1 MQINHLERATVNQ
14 SRCHLWKSETQKRL
28 TASMFGQVCHQQPTT
43 SCRNTVLAML
53 YNNTSTLATRHGMEQ
68 EELAKQKLKEENGTQ
83 SVDCGLFVDTDLPF
97 LRASPHGM
105 VGEEGILEIKC
116 PLSVYEEEAVNT
128 GKKEHSYFYQVQ
140 GQLHITHT
148 QKYALLLSTQ
158 ATGYLSASVVYL
170 ANAPVVLSQTAEDGE
185 IEVLISLANAL
196 VVLSSTAED
205 GEIEFCPKWVAPNL
219 LTFSGFLFTVLNF
232 FLFAYYDYD
241 FYASSVKHPE
251 ADPIPRW
258 VWSDRCYQHISCL
271 YSRPSNFPFDGFI
284 HHVIST
290 GTRPPLL
297 YIIVDGID
305 GKQAR
310 KTQTSGP
317 LGELFDH
324 GLDSWTAILI
334 PVCMY
339 SVFGRGPESISTL
352 RFYFCLWNVFIN
364 FYLSHWEKYNTG
376 QLFLP
381 WGYDASMVATIVI
394 FLVTFIYGD
403 QVWSF
408 TIPGNISA
416 GHMFEIAFYISAL
429 VTNLPVVLWNIYMSY
444 KNKTGKM
451 RTFWEAN
458 RPLVP
463 VLLFLLLSTVWV
475 TCSPVDIIEL
485 DPRFIYLTT
494 GTIFSNICCR
504 LIVSQMSSTR
514 CEIFNWMFLPTGLV
528 VALSL
533 LLPDTPTNKTLN
545 LCMLYILSLL
555 AIVSHIHY
563 GTCVELGRLNI
574 EEVNPHL
581 LGEKVETH
589 LRKTTSISP
598 KGDLNLDLPILSSL
612 AQQKTSVLA
621 NYATEAG
628 HGIET

>member
-1 MQINHLERATVNQ
+1 MHPFWN
-14 SRCHLWKSETQKRL
+14 
-28 TASMFGQVCHQQPTT
+28 
-43 SCRNTVLAML
+43 
-53 YNNTSTLATRHGMEQ
+53 
-68 EELAKQKLKEENGTQ
+68 
-83 SVDCGLFVDTDLPF
+83 FVV
-97 LRASPHGM
+97 M
-105 VGEEGILEIKC
+105 
-116 PLSVYEEEAVNT
+116 
-128 GKKEHSYFYQVQ
+128 
-140 GQLHITHT
+140 
-148 QKYALLLSTQ
+148 
-158 ATGYLSASVVYL
+158 
-170 ANAPVVLSQTAEDGE
+170 
-185 IEVLISLANAL
+185 
-196 VVLSSTAED
+196 
-205 GEIEFCPKWVAPNL
+205 FCPKWVAPNL

-258 VWSDRCYQHISCL
+258 VWLIAAINIFLAYTL
-271 YSRPSNFPFDGFI
+271 
-284 HHVIST
+284 
-290 GTRPPLL
+290 
-297 YIIVDGID
+297 DGID

-563 GTCVELGRLNI
+563 GTCV
-574 EEVNPHL
+574 
-581 LGEKVETH
+581 LGEGAFVLFLGEGAFV
-589 LRKTTSISP
+589 LFLGEEAFVLFLGEEAFVVSLEEESRDMENI
-598 KGDLNLDLPILSSL
+598 LILS
-612 AQQKTSVLA
+612 
-621 NYATEAG
+621 
-628 HGIET
+628 I

>member
-1 MQINHLERATVNQ
+1 
-14 SRCHLWKSETQKRL
+14 
-28 TASMFGQVCHQQPTT
+28 
-43 SCRNTVLAML
+43 
-53 YNNTSTLATRHGMEQ
+53 MEARRRQ
-68 EELAKQKLKEENGTQ
+68 
-83 SVDCGLFVDTDLPF
+83 
-97 LRASPHGM
+97 
-105 VGEEGILEIKC
+105 
-116 PLSVYEEEAVNT
+116 
-128 GKKEHSYFYQVQ
+128 
-140 GQLHITHT
+140 
-148 QKYALLLSTQ
+148 
-158 ATGYLSASVVYL
+158 
-170 ANAPVVLSQTAEDGE
+170 VLSLT
-185 IEVLISLANAL
+185 EVPPHSL
-196 VVLSSTAED
+196 SQ
-205 GEIEFCPKWVAPNL
+205 FCPKWVAPNL

-232 FLFAYYDYD
+232 LLFAYYDYD

-258 VWSDRCYQHISCL
+258 VWLIAAINIFLAYTL
-271 YSRPSNFPFDGFI
+271 
-284 HHVIST
+284 
-290 GTRPPLL
+290 
-297 YIIVDGID
+297 DGID

-444 KNKTGKM
+444 KNQTGKM

-463 VLLFLLLSTVWV
+463 VLLFLILSTLWV

-555 AIVSHIHY
+555 AIVAHIHY
-563 GTCVELGRLNI
+563 GTCVEHIKSVTDNEVCSLINLGTCGLHVVHGSLRTGV
-574 EEVNPHL
+574 ESVNWD
-581 LGEKVETH
+581 
-589 LRKTTSISP
+589 I
-598 KGDLNLDLPILSSL
+598 SSL
-612 AQQKTSVLA
+612 LRQMYYLFTDSPAHRVLLTQLTGETTNETMRYIYRKDIKVREQETSLLDSGSDGPS
-621 NYATEAG
+621 TLEGRAG
-628 HGIET
+628 